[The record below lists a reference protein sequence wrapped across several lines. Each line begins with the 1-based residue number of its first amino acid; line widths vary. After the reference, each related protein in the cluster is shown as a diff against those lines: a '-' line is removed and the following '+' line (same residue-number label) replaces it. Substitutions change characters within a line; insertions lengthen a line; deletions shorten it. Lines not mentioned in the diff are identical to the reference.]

1 MTSESNGF
9 SEAYTNHEYIVGYD
23 GEGFNDENIISV
35 TESNTE
41 NNQADSSYMS
51 KASKLIDDLL
61 IADSLE
67 KTGNEFLSRYS
78 DEDVIDSSVNVCD
91 LYFMFPLKESGYNNY
106 YKDNII
112 FKCEAAVNLASFGGW
127 ISEYFSLIHWRRT

>member
-41 NNQADSSYMS
+41 NNQAESFYLS
-51 KASKLIDDLL
+51 KASELIDDPL

-67 KTGNEFLSRYS
+67 KTGNEFIR
-78 DEDVIDSSVNVCD
+78 
-91 LYFMFPLKESGYNNY
+91 M
-106 YKDNII
+106 
-112 FKCEAAVNLASFGGW
+112 
-127 ISEYFSLIHWRRT
+127 RM